1 MKLDWAKRT
10 RKIWPLVFMIL
21 IPSSAAFGIE
31 PTKDAVFQ
39 YAGGTEKIEIDCAG
53 KLEVTLESLVFKCPG
68 GSVVM
73 PFSTITLMQFRP
85 DVSRRVR
92 KLKLKWTT
100 YPNILIAGKQN
111 QVFHRGLQKAG
122 RDSRGGLASR
132 SPFDA
137 PLSCR
142 DRAEIREARRGDALR
157 GLLLKETDVAPE
169 PASRANTPK
178 DWSRLRNIL
187 PWSAP

>member
-21 IPSSAAFGIE
+21 VPSSAALGIE
-31 PTKDAVFQ
+31 PTREAVFQ

-100 YPNILIAGKQN
+100 YPNTLITGKQN
-111 QVFHRGLQKAG
+111 QYFTIVSKKQGVTQVVVLRV
-122 RDSRGGLASR
+122 DPR
-132 SPFDA
+132 SMRPY
-137 PLSCR
+137 L
-142 DRAEIREARRGDALR
+142 AEIE
-157 GLLLKETDVAPE
+157 LKSGKRVEVMPYEDY
-169 PASRANTPK
+169 S
-178 DWSRLRNIL
+178 
-187 PWSAP
+187 

>member
-1 MKLDWAKRT
+1 MKLDWEKRT

-21 IPSSAAFGIE
+21 VPSSATFGIE
-31 PTKDAVFQ
+31 PTREAVFQ

-73 PFSTITLMQFRP
+73 PFSTIALMQFRP

-100 YPNILIAGKQN
+100 YPNILMAGKQN
-111 QVFHRGLQKAG
+111 RYFTIVCKKQGVTHVVVLRA
-122 RDSRGGLASR
+122 D
-132 SPFDA
+132 
-137 PLSCR
+137 PLSMR
-142 DRAEIREARRGDALR
+142 PYLAEIE
-157 GLLLKETDVAPE
+157 LKSGKRVEVMPYEDY
-169 PASRANTPK
+169 S
-178 DWSRLRNIL
+178 
-187 PWSAP
+187 

>member
-1 MKLDWAKRT
+1 MRLDWEKRT

-21 IPSSAAFGIE
+21 VPSSATFGIE
-31 PTKDAVFQ
+31 PTREAVFQ

-73 PFSTITLMQFRP
+73 PFSTIALMQFRP

-100 YPNILIAGKQN
+100 YPNILMAGKQN
-111 QVFHRGLQKAG
+111 RYFTIVCKKQGVTHVVVLRA
-122 RDSRGGLASR
+122 D
-132 SPFDA
+132 
-137 PLSCR
+137 PLSMR
-142 DRAEIREARRGDALR
+142 PYLAEIE
-157 GLLLKETDVAPE
+157 LKSGKRVEVMPYEDY
-169 PASRANTPK
+169 S
-178 DWSRLRNIL
+178 
-187 PWSAP
+187 

>member
-1 MKLDWAKRT
+1 MKLAWAKRT

-21 IPSSAAFGIE
+21 VPSSAVFGIE
-31 PTKDAVFQ
+31 PTREAVFQ

-73 PFSTITLMQFRP
+73 PFSTIALMQFRP

-111 QVFHRGLQKAG
+111 RYFTIVCKKQGVTQVVVLRV
-122 RDSRGGLASR
+122 D
-132 SPFDA
+132 
-137 PLSCR
+137 PLSMR
-142 DRAEIREARRGDALR
+142 PYLAEIE
-157 GLLLKETDVAPE
+157 LKSGKRVEVMPYEDYT
-169 PASRANTPK
+169 
-178 DWSRLRNIL
+178 
-187 PWSAP
+187 